1 MRWKQARRSQNV
13 EDRRGR
19 SPRGGGGGKVVGG
32 GIGTIVVALIAIFV
46 LNQDPAQVLESVVQ
60 SQQGSAQAGGTQEA
74 YIPTS
79 PEEEEMKEFTETVL
93 AYTEDVW
100 DQLYPKLT
108 SSLTGRP
115 TQYEQPKLVIFSGMV
130 QSACGNTSAA
140 VGPFYCPGDRKVY
153 IDLAFYDELKRKF
166 NAPGDFAQAYVIAH
180 EVGHHIQN
188 LLGVSSRVQRARQSA
203 GSEEE
208 ANRLSVRQELQADYF
223 ASVWAHHG
231 QKKFNFLEH
240 GDVEEGL
247 GAARGVGDD
256 MIQKRSMGY
265 VVPDAFTHGT
275 AEQRIRWFKRGLES
289 GDPTQYNPFEGAYE
303 QS

>member
-1 MRWKQARRSQNV
+1 M
-13 EDRRGR
+13 
-19 SPRGGGGGKVVGG
+19 VGG
-32 GIGTIVVALIAIFV
+32 GLGTIVVALIAIFV

-60 SQQGSAQAGGTQEA
+60 NQQAGAQGGYAQEA
-74 YIPTS
+74 YTPRS
-79 PEEEEMKEFTETVL
+79 PEEEEMKEFTEVVL

-100 DQLYPKLT
+100 EELYPQL
-108 SSLTGRP
+108 SNQLTGRP
-115 TQYEQPKLVIFSGMV
+115 MRYQKPTLVVFSDAV

-140 VGPFYCPGDRKVY
+140 VGPFYCPADQQVY

-188 LLGVSSRVQRARQSA
+188 LLGVSSQVQRLRQSA

-208 ANRLSVRQELQADYF
+208 ANRLSVRQELQADFF
-223 ASVWAHHG
+223 AGVWAHHG
-231 QKKFNFLEH
+231 QRKFNFLEQ

-289 GDPTQYNPFEGAYE
+289 GDPTRYNPFEGPYE
-303 QS
+303 RL